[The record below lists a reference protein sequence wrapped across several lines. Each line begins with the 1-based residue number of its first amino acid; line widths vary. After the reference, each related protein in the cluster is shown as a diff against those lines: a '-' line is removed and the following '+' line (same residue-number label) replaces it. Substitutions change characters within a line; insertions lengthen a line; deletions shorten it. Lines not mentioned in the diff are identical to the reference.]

1 MKLMIIKIFIF
12 VATRFGKL
20 PTMSDPVVFR
30 SVGLVVWAGN
40 GVVEFTVAVEK
51 DSKGYDSLLD
61 KIGITKPQPLA

>member
-1 MKLMIIKIFIF
+1 MKLMMIKIFIF

-20 PTMSDPVVFR
+20 PTTDPVVFR
-30 SVGLVVWAGN
+30 RVGLVVWAGN